1 MRLTARSA
9 RMERAVRAGR
19 ETQNHDC
26 CIRHLACRANQIE
39 RIEMSKISKRQGR
52 MDRVQR
58 KERVR
63 NDAIQIA
70 TASGRFF
77 KITKSAHAAGK
88 FMIVM
93 YYLSLLGVL
102 ASAAILVFD
111 HKSYL
116 EIITHM
122 ELTFFI
128 PATLAMAVSTICA
141 FMAIGDV
148 QVNTDVWSATPFKSM
163 QKFLAAYDN
172 VSSNYFRIILFIGS
186 CVATAA
192 VKHAFW

>member
-1 MRLTARSA
+1 
-9 RMERAVRAGR
+9 
-19 ETQNHDC
+19 
-26 CIRHLACRANQIE
+26 
-39 RIEMSKISKRQGR
+39 

-58 KERVR
+58 KEQVR

-70 TASGRFF
+70 TARGRFL

-93 YYLSLLGVL
+93 YYLSILGIL

-116 EIITHM
+116 EIIKYM
-122 ELTFFI
+122 ELTLFI

-141 FMAIGDV
+141 FMATGDV
-148 QVNTDVWSATPFKSM
+148 QASTDVWSATPFKSM
-163 QKFLAAYDN
+163 QKLLAAHDN
-172 VSSNYFRIILFIGS
+172 VRSNYFRIILFIGS